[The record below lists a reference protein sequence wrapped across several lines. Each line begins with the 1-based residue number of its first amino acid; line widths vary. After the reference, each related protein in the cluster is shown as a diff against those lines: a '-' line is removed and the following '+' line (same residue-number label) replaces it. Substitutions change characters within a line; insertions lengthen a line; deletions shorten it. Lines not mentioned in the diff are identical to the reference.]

1 MRIESLHELY
11 LEQLQDLYDAENQII
26 IALPKMI
33 DACTSDELRDA
44 LEEHLEI
51 TKQQATRLEK
61 IFNNLGDM
69 APDVKDAAIIAAAQ
83 RVEHYEMAV
92 YGTART
98 YATLLNDSDSA
109 ALLEQTLEEEKEA
122 DRTLSEIAEQVN
134 AEAEVQNEEARQ
146 SQTVEASEKK
156 AKIPARKRVA

>member
-1 MRIESLHELY
+1 
-11 LEQLQDLYDAENQII
+11 
-26 IALPKMI
+26 
-33 DACTSDELRDA
+33 
-44 LEEHLEI
+44 
-51 TKQQATRLEK
+51 
-61 IFNNLGDM
+61 M